1 MHFLESPMPFLFGV
15 PRKPARLAKGVI
27 VVDLENDEVEP
38 PFPAQLWRVLVQ
50 MWQCRAQQCLQCD

>member
-1 MHFLESPMPFLFGV
+1 MPFLFGV

-50 MWQCRAQQCLQCD
+50 MWQCCALQCLQCD

>member
-50 MWQCRAQQCLQCD
+50 CD